1 MDTHTSPNI
10 VFIMA
15 DDMGYG
21 DVGCYNPDSKIP
33 TPNMDKL
40 AEEGIRF
47 TDAHSPSAVCTADTI
62 RRFNWSILLAKPS
75 QTWCTLRVRTTAY

>member
-21 DVGCYNPDSKIP
+21 DVGCYNPRHKDSDP
-33 TPNMDKL
+33 
-40 AEEGIRF
+40 EYG
-47 TDAHSPSAVCTADTI
+47 
-62 RRFNWSILLAKPS
+62 
-75 QTWCTLRVRTTAY
+75 